1 MYLKRTGL
9 VLAAC
14 LLGPSYA
21 FAGSVSGIVVDDQG
35 KPLGGVHVEVVYQT
49 FNADQ
54 LMGHGESIKVETV
67 TGGDGRYLIDTAH
80 LPPGEYSA
88 HAYQRVVNGG
98 RETNIDAVARDP
110 STFAGISDTVRNFTT
125 GIVESSDDM
134 PYGNAG
140 IFVVNNAIMDYT
152 DLSATEVTLVNTET
166 GAVYVK
172 TVRSTG
178 EGLAITGIPF
188 GTYRAS
194 ARLFGQPLQIALWG
208 PGESDVFASSV
219 EHDFTMGYSGNQIQ
233 VVVKP

>member
-9 VLAAC
+9 ILAAC

-21 FAGSVSGIVVDDQG
+21 VAGSVSGIVVDDQG
-35 KPLGGVHVEVVYQT
+35 KPLAGMHVEVVYQT
-49 FNADQ
+49 FHADQ
-54 LMGHGESIKVETV
+54 LMGYGESIKAETV
-67 TGGDGRYLIDTAH
+67 TDGDGRYRLDTDH

-88 HAYQRVVNGG
+88 HAYQRVMNGG
-98 RETNIDAVARDP
+98 RETNIDAVAGDP
-110 STFAGISDTVRNFTT
+110 STFAGTGDTIRNFTA
-125 GIVESSDDM
+125 GVVESSDDM

-140 IFVVNNAIMDYT
+140 VFVVNNAIMDYT

-178 EGLAITGIPF
+178 EGLAVTGIPF

-194 ARLFGQPLQIALWG
+194 ARLFGHPLQIALWG
-208 PGESDVFASSV
+208 PGEGDAFASSI
-219 EHDFTMGYSGNQIQ
+219 EHDFTMGYAGNQIQ